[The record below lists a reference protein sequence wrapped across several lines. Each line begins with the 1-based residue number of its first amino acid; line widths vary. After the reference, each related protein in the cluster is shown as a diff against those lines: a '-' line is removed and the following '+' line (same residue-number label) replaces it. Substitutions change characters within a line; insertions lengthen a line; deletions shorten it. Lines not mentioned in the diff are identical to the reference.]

1 MNKGEY
7 DIYHIGDNIM
17 ENEFKD
23 LVKIKNFIDYDKK
36 VEKNDK
42 TFEKLMFIY
51 KIAIKELKTKI
62 ETIQEEF
69 KIFYNYDLIDHINT
83 RIKTPDSILTK
94 MKNKELECT
103 YKAMIENIN
112 DIAGIRVVC
121 PLKRDIYSIK
131 NMLQKLPGIQTIKE
145 KDYVTN
151 PKKSGYSAYHLIL
164 SVPIVLS
171 QNIIYVKVEVQ
182 IRTMAMDFW
191 SSLEHKMKYK
201 ANKELTKKM
210 SKTWI
215 SYAKMIN
222 RMDNNIINME

>member
-1 MNKGEY
+1 
-7 DIYHIGDNIM
+7 M

-145 KDYVTN
+145 KDYITN

-201 ANKELTKKM
+201 TNKELTKKM

>member
-1 MNKGEY
+1 
-7 DIYHIGDNIM
+7 M

-23 LVKIKNFIDYDKK
+23 LIKIKNFIDYDKK